1 MATND
6 DKKLREPVG
15 DLTESSES
23 SPVAVT
29 DSNPV
34 DSGPSDGYQVSSD
47 APGDDYPDNPDHSD
61 DNEAGDIPRDGRLP
75 VLPLRD
81 VVVYPYMVIPLFVGR
96 KKSITALDAAMSRDK
111 KIMLAAQKSADIDE
125 PTDAD
130 IHRVGTI
137 ATILQ
142 LLKLPD
148 GTIKV
153 LVEGSERALIQG
165 VVESDGYF
173 QVDYLIPDAEEE
185 QPDPMEM
192 EVLTRK
198 VTNMFDQYVK
208 LNKKVP
214 AEILTSLSGI
224 DDPDRLADTIA
235 AHMSLRLPEKQAIL
249 ELFNPNERIEHLL
262 NIMES
267 ELDLLQVEKRIR
279 GRVKQ
284 QMEKS
289 QREYYLNE
297 QMKAIQKELGEMD
310 DVPNE
315 LEELAARIEK
325 RGLSKEA
332 HKKASAELSKLKM
345 MSPMSAEATVV
356 RNYIDTLVGL
366 PWKKKSKLKLSLA
379 RASEILEED
388 HYGLDKVKER
398 IIEHLAVQYRAKKA
412 KSPILCLVGPPGV
425 GKTSLGRS
433 IARATGRKFSRI
445 ALGGVRDEA
454 EIRGHRRTYI
464 GSMPGKIIQ
473 NLSKV
478 GRRNPLIL
486 LDEIDKMSMDFRG
499 DPSSALLEVLDPEQ
513 NHTFTDHYLE
523 VEYDLSDVLFVA
535 TANSMNIP
543 EPLLD
548 RMEVIRIPGYTEF
561 EKLNIAKR
569 YLIPRKRKDNG
580 VKKKELAIS
589 DDSLLE
595 VIRSYTREAGVRNLE
610 REIAKICRK
619 VVTTNSLASARK
631 AAIAEEAKKA
641 VDNTTVDSVD
651 AVPTAEVQTGESV
664 KPGDADAEKGF
675 ELTTVTPE
683 NLDDYLGVKK
693 FRHGRAEEKD
703 QIGQVTGLAWTS
715 VGGEILTIEAA
726 IVPGKGKLSYTGQLG
741 DVMQESIKAA
751 MTVVRSRAGVL
762 GVADDFHEKFDI
774 HVHVPEG
781 ATPKDG
787 PSAGVGMCTALV
799 SVLTNA
805 EVSATVAMTG
815 EITLRGE
822 VLPIGGL
829 KEKLLAAQRGG
840 IKTVI
845 IPHENAKD
853 LAEVP
858 DEIKEGLDIQPVR
871 WIDEVLALAI
881 PSANAAESP
890 ELGGAVAAKDENDDD
905 KTESVRHH

>member
-1 MATND
+1 MGTEEDKNPGDNADESND
-6 DKKLREPVG
+6 DSQAQGMSVG
-15 DLTESSES
+15 
-23 SPVAVT
+23 VK
-29 DSNPV
+29 N
-34 DSGPSDGYQVSSD
+34 SDKGVMAS
-47 APGDDYPDNPDHSD
+47 ATDHSGSDSSMETGTED
-61 DNEAGDIPRDGRLP
+61 DDSSLEDEFGSGRMP

-96 KKSITALDAAMSRDK
+96 KKSIKALDAAMSRDK
-111 KIMLAAQKSADIDE
+111 KIMLAAQKSAEVDNPSDE
-125 PTDAD
+125 D
-130 IHRVGTI
+130 IHRVGTV

-165 VVESDGYF
+165 VDEKEGFFS
-173 QVDYLIPDAEEE
+173 VDYLIPEVDGE
-185 QPDPMEM
+185 QPDPMEI

-214 AEILTSLSGI
+214 PEILTSLSGI
-224 DDPDRLADTIA
+224 EDPDRLGDTIA
-235 AHMSLRLPEKQAIL
+235 AHMSLRLTEKQAIL
-249 ELFNPNERIEHLL
+249 ELFKPQERLEHLL

-315 LEELAARIEK
+315 LEDLTKKIEK
-325 RGLSKEA
+325 IGLTKEA
-332 HKKASAELSKLKM
+332 HKKASAELNKLKM

-356 RNYIDTLVGL
+356 RNYIDTIVGL
-366 PWKKKSKLKLSLA
+366 PWKKKSKLKVTLSEA
-379 RASEILEED
+379 GQILEDD
-388 HYGLDKVKER
+388 HHGLEKVKER
-398 IIEHLAVQYRAKKA
+398 IIEHLAVQYRSKKA

-523 VEYDLSDVLFVA
+523 VEYDLSDVMFVA
-535 TANSMNIP
+535 TANTMNIP

-569 YLIPRKRKDNG
+569 YLIPRKKKDTG
-580 VKKKELAIS
+580 VKKKELQFEDEA
-589 DDSLLE
+589 LLE
-595 VIRSYTREAGVRNLE
+595 IVRSYTREAGVRNLE
-610 REIAKICRK
+610 REVAKVCRK
-619 VVTTNSLASARK
+619 VVTENSLK
-631 AAIAEEAKKA
+631 ALEIEKNESSTAADSGVVAQA
-641 VDNTTVDSVD
+641 TDADNTSNVGQSDSSTSKAKPAPIV
-651 AVPTAEVQTGESV
+651 VTAE
-664 KPGDADAEKGF
+664 
-675 ELTTVTPE
+675 L
-683 NLDDYLGVKK
+683 LDRYLGVKK
-693 FRHGRAEEKD
+693 YRHGRAEDKD
-703 QIGQVTGLAWTS
+703 QVGQVTGLAWTS
-715 VGGEILTIEAA
+715 VGGELLTIESAV
-726 IVPGKGKLSYTGQLG
+726 VPGTGKLSYTGQLG

-751 MTVVRSRAGVL
+751 MTVVRSRASTL
-762 GVADDFHEKFDI
+762 GIPEDFHEKLDI

-799 SVLTNA
+799 SILTKAKVN
-805 EVSATVAMTG
+805 ATVAMTG

-829 KEKLLAAQRGG
+829 KEKMLAAQRGG

-845 IPHENAKD
+845 IPEENRKD
-853 LAEVP
+853 LADVP
-858 DEIKEGLDIQPVR
+858 DEIKEGLKIEPVR
-871 WIDEVLALAI
+871 WIDEVLEIALVATT
-881 PSANAAESP
+881 SAESGSI
-890 ELGGAVAAKDENDDD
+890 GGAVTGGEDKDDD
-905 KTESVRHH
+905 KSESVRHH